1 MSDVDNILGLVQT
14 ESIQIH
20 AEAYDVA
27 LDMSFPKG
35 TIHGQFKVYRQANRR
50 HTHRQIDRQ
59 IGRQTEDTCTQA
71 DRQTNRQTV
80 SYSYQRKKTL
90 SANSNNMEYVGI
102 CIFYRMS
109 NSVCWFYK
117 GSAL

>member
-71 DRQTNRQTV
+71 TGRQ
-80 SYSYQRKKTL
+80 
-90 SANSNNMEYVGI
+90 ANKQADSFLFISEKE
-102 CIFYRMS
+102 
-109 NSVCWFYK
+109 NSQCQQQ
-117 GSAL
+117 

>member
-50 HTHRQIDRQ
+50 HTHRQIDRHM
-59 IGRQTEDTCTQA
+59 GRQTEDTG
-71 DRQTNRQTV
+71 NRQTGK
-80 SYSYQRKKTL
+80 QTGRQFLIHIRERKL
-90 SANSNNMEYVGI
+90 SVPTAIIWNMLEYAYFI
-102 CIFYRMS
+102 E
-109 NSVCWFYK
+109 
-117 GSAL
+117 